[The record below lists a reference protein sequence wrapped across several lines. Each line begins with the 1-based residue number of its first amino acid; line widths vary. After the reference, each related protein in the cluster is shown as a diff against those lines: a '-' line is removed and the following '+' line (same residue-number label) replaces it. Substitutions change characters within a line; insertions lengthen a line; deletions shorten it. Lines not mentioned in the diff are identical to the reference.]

1 MHTRLFNSRVSS
13 FQANFIFTCY
23 LNLYNYIFEVVPVA
37 VTLFIAEYVHVVF
50 VLLDF
55 FVLHDSEASLK

>member
-1 MHTRLFNSRVSS
+1 MHTHLFNSRVSS

-23 LNLYNYIFEVVPVA
+23 LNLYNFIFEVVPFA
-37 VTLFIAEYVHVVF
+37 VTLFIAEYVVF